1 MTDFLVNTFNISI
14 EDFERLEAEHVEL
27 WSHLHFQLVRLSV
40 IGPTKDEVN
49 RAADVVYMINV
60 CVVSERCGDG
70 VTSAA
75 LF

>member
-1 MTDFLVNTFNISI
+1 MTDFLVNVFNIRI

-27 WSHLHFQLVRLSV
+27 RSHLRVQLVRLSV
-40 IGPTKDEVN
+40 IGPSTDEVN
-49 RAADVVYMINV
+49 RAAGVVYMINV

>member
-1 MTDFLVNTFNISI
+1 MTDFLVNVFNISI

-27 WSHLHFQLVRLSV
+27 WSRLHFQLVRLSV
-40 IGPTKDEVN
+40 IGPSKDEVK
-49 RAADVVYMINV
+49 RAADVVHMINV

>member
-1 MTDFLVNTFNISI
+1 MTDFLVNVFNISI

-27 WSHLHFQLVRLSV
+27 WSHLRFQLVRLSV
-40 IGPTKDEVN
+40 FGPTKDEVD

-60 CVVSERCGDG
+60 CVVSEQCGDG